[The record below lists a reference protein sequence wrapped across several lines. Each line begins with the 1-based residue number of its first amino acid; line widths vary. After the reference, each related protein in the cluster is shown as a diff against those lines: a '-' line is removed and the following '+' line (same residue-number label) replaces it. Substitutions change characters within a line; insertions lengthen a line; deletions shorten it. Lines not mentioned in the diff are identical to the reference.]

1 MVDGDG
7 PLFKTECT
15 FMKNLKFMTRLFWA
29 VILFLGLKSNSFSQP
44 KFADKIYYNA
54 IIYTG
59 DSSNSMARCIAIKGD
74 NILYVGNDY
83 TPYKSSNTKLIDLH
97 QKLVIPGFIDCHVHF
112 LSSGANLA
120 SVDLRYASSKKEF
133 INQLKTYTASLP
145 KSRWILGG
153 NWDHER
159 WGGDLPTH
167 EMIDSITGDHPV
179 FISRLDGH
187 MALANSVA
195 LGIAGIDKT
204 TPAPKGGAIVKD
216 ASGNPTGVLKDN
228 AQDLVFKIIPQKS
241 SAELKEDFQRAQQH
255 ALSLG
260 ITQVHDMG
268 SYGGYLD
275 LETYRLAE
283 KDSTLKMRVYSFVP
297 LATWPRIDSFIKK
310 NGKGDD
316 WIRWG
321 GLKGFADGSL
331 GSTTA
336 WFWKPYLDEPNSTG
350 LMVTDTAAM
359 RHYISDADSVHL
371 QIAVHAIGDRANDF
385 ILSCYEEAEKKHG
398 MNDQRFRIEH
408 AQHLSKNALMKFSE
422 LQVIASMQPYHAI
435 DDGRWAYKRIDSD
448 RISRTYAFRTLLNNK
463 TMLAFGTDWDV
474 APLNPLEGIY
484 AAVTR
489 RTLDDKN
496 PNGWVPN
503 EKITVNEAVK
513 CYTANGAFAGFQE
526 DKLGELKTNML
537 ADFIVLDKNIFEMD
551 PFEIKNVKVIRTVVG
566 GKDMFV
572 K

>member
-1 MVDGDG
+1 MIKV
-7 PLFKTECT
+7 LYI
-15 FMKNLKFMTRLFWA
+15 A
-29 VILFLGLKSNSFSQP
+29 ILFSCSTLTSFSQRG
-44 KFADKIYYNA
+44 FSNTIYFNGT
-54 IIYTG
+54 IHTG
-59 DSSNSMARCIAIKGD
+59 DPENPVASCIVTTGD
-74 NILYVGNDY
+74 HILYVGDNY
-83 TPYKSSNTKLIDLH
+83 TPYQSSNSKLINL
-97 QKLVIPGFIDCHVHF
+97 QKKLVLPGFIDCHVHF

-120 SVDLRYASSKKEF
+120 SVDLRYASSKKDF
-133 INQLKTYTASLP
+133 INQIKTYAASLP
-145 KSRWILGG
+145 KARWILGG

-159 WGGDLPTH
+159 WGGDLPTR
-167 EMIDSITGDHPV
+167 EMIDSVAGSHPV
-179 FISRLDGH
+179 FINRLDGH

-195 LGIAGIDKT
+195 LRLAHIDKNT
-204 TPAPKGGAIVKD
+204 VTPEGGTIVKD
-216 ASGNPTGVLKDN
+216 AAGNPTGVLKDN
-228 AQDLVFKIIPQKS
+228 AQDLVYRVIPGKTN
-241 SAELKEDFQRAQQH
+241 AELDEDFQRAQQH

-268 SYGGYLD
+268 AYGGYQD
-275 LETYRLAE
+275 LETYRRAE
-283 KDSTLKMRVYSFVP
+283 KKGTLKIRIYSFVP
-297 LATWPRIDSFIKK
+297 LATWPQLKSYVDK

-316 WIRWG
+316 WVRWG

-359 RHYISDADSVHL
+359 RRYISDADSVHL

-385 ILSCYEEAEKKHG
+385 ILNCYDEAEKKHG

-408 AQHLSKNALMKFSE
+408 AQHLSKDALGKFSE
-422 LQVIASMQPYHAI
+422 LNVIASMQPYHAI
-435 DDGRWAYKRIDSD
+435 DDGRWAFKRIDND

-489 RTLDDKN
+489 RTLENKN
-496 PNGWVPN
+496 PQGWVPS
-503 EKITVNEAVK
+503 EKIGVNEAVK

-526 DKLGELKTNML
+526 NKLGILKANML
-537 ADFIVLDKNIFEMD
+537 ADFIVLDKDIFEIN
-551 PFEIKNVKVIRTVVG
+551 PAEIKNVKVIRTVVG
-566 GKDMFV
+566 GKEMFM

>member
-1 MVDGDG
+1 MA
-7 PLFKTECT
+7 
-15 FMKNLKFMTRLFWA
+15 RLFCIA
-29 VILFLGLKSNSFSQP
+29 IFFLSSKYTSFSQQQ
-44 KFADKIYYNA
+44 FADKIYFNA

-59 DSSNSMARCIAIKGD
+59 DPGNSMAKSIAVKG
-74 NILYVGNDY
+74 NRILYVGDNY
-83 TPYKSSNTKLIDLH
+83 TPYQSSKTQLIDLH
-97 QKLVIPGFIDCHVHF
+97 QKLLLPGFIDCHVHF

-133 INQLKTYTASLP
+133 INKLKNYAASLP
-145 KSRWILGG
+145 KGRWILGG

-159 WGGDLPTH
+159 WGGDLPTK
-167 EMIDSITGDHPV
+167 EMIDSVTGDNPV

-187 MALANSVA
+187 MALANSIA
-195 LGIAGIDKT
+195 LRIAGIDKN
-204 TPAPKGGAIVKD
+204 TPTPTGGTIVKD
-216 ASGNPTGVLKDN
+216 ANENPTGVLKDN

-241 SAELKEDFQRAQQH
+241 NAELDEDFQRAQQH

-260 ITQVHDMG
+260 LTQVHDMG
-268 SYGGYLD
+268 SYGGYPD
-275 LETYRLAE
+275 LETYRRAE
-283 KDSTLKMRVYSFVP
+283 KNSALKMRIYSFVP
-297 LATWPRIDSFIKK
+297 LATWQKLNSYITK

-321 GLKGFADGSL
+321 ALKGFADGSL

-350 LMVTDTAAM
+350 LMVTDTSVM
-359 RHYISDADSVHL
+359 RRYILNADSVHL

-398 MNDQRFRIEH
+398 TNDQRFRIEH
-408 AQHLSKNALMKFSE
+408 AQHLSKNALAKFSE
-422 LQVIASMQPYHAI
+422 LQVIPSMQPYHAI

-463 TMLAFGTDWDV
+463 TMVGFGTDWDV

-484 AAVTR
+484 AAVSR
-489 RTLDDKN
+489 RTLDNKN
-496 PNGWVPN
+496 PDGWVPS
-503 EKITVNEAVK
+503 EKITVKEAVT

-526 DKLGELKTNML
+526 DKFGVLKANML
-537 ADFIVLDKNIFEMD
+537 ADFVVLDQNIFEIN
-551 PFEIKNVKVIRTVVG
+551 PIEIKNVKVIRTVVG
-566 GKDMFV
+566 GKEMFV